1 MANKVKRKILIL
13 VALLVANV
21 VGFLLADSYFD
32 KHESDSVS
40 ATTIIESAT
49 KSGARI
55 LYTEKILGMGIEM
68 LRKIGD

>member
-1 MANKVKRKILIL
+1 MIL

-32 KHESDSVS
+32 KHEADSVS

-55 LYTEKILGMGIEM
+55 LYTEKILGMGLEM

>member
-32 KHESDSVS
+32 KHEADSVS

-55 LYTEKILGMGIEM
+55 LYTEKILGMGLEM